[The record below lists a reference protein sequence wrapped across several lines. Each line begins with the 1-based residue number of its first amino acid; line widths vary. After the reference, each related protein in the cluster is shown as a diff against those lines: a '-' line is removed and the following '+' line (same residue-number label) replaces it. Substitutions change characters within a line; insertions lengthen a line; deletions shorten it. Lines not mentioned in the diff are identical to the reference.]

1 MRRAQSEARPDGLPR
16 RRVLIGAAVVPLAA
30 APLAACAKT
39 AEAPPS
45 TPAPGQPLAAVAD
58 VPVGSGTIVDGVLI
72 TQPSAGV
79 FKAFRARC
87 THAGCGLSKIE
98 DGQAVC
104 PCHGSRFTL
113 DGAVARGPATEP
125 LVARAISMRGNEIVA
140 D

>member
-1 MRRAQSEARPDGLPR
+1 MSDLSRRT
-16 RRVLIGAAVVPLAA
+16 VIIGAAV
-30 APLAACAKT
+30 APLAACGKSAD
-39 AEAPPS
+39 APAS

-58 VPVGSGTIVDGVLI
+58 VAVGSGTIVDGYLI

-79 FKAFRARC
+79 FKGFRARC
-87 THAGCGLSKIE
+87 THAGCALSKIE

-125 LVARAISMRGNEIVA
+125 LPTRAITVRGTEIVA
-140 D
+140 G